1 MLDFS
6 TFKTLALVPFTAI
19 LGIDHLSLRSPFT
32 AFLKFIVN
40 LVFFGAWYF
49 YDIIQVLTDAEFV
62 AKYGLSTPWG
72 PRGHGYRLFNDTL
85 TKNGAPA
92 KHPNEFS
99 NPSKYNGGGFGTL
112 NFVLYAMLTPYIG
125 FIGLPTFIAGDN
137 IGGIFKLLSSLLLA
151 PYYLITGLIDYAN
164 SGKVEKEGIPRS
176 WPVQG
181 LTRLFLH
188 DNTEY
193 YPAKNILPTE
203 EFEEQI
209 QVHDAKL
216 KEFKEQQTTKT
227 PGVTAW
233 EALYG
238 YITSPIRLMGA
249 SARGLEAGADATK
262 AASKI
267 TDLTAK
273 GMEKSLASGEPL
285 KVPGDLPGRDIPLS
299 GPSTPEAST
308 TTPAPTQAPQAGG
321 ALIRTD
327 AENQWDMIL
336 LIGLGLFVF
345 GGFAVTLVRKMT
357 PPKRKDEDEYPRK
370 TYDRDDAPPKPRGV

>member
-6 TFKTLALVPFTAI
+6 TFKTLALIPFTAI
-19 LGIDHLSLRSPFT
+19 LGIDQLSLRSPFT
-32 AFLKFIVN
+32 AFLKFVVN
-40 LVFFGAWYF
+40 AVFFGAWYF
-49 YDIIQVLTDAEFV
+49 YDLIQVLTDEEFV

-72 PRGHGYRLFNDTL
+72 PRGHGFRLFNEVL
-85 TKNGAPA
+85 TKSGAPA
-92 KHPNEFS
+92 KHPNEFEA
-99 NPSKYNGGGFGTL
+99 PSEYYGGGLGTL
-112 NFVLYAMLTPYIG
+112 NFILYAMLTPYIG
-125 FIGLPTFIAGDN
+125 FLGVPSAIAGDN
-137 IGGIFKLLSSLLLA
+137 IGFIFKLLSTFLLA
-151 PYYLITGLIDYAN
+151 PYYIITGFIDYAN

-181 LTRLFLH
+181 MTRLFLH

-193 YPAKNILPTE
+193 YPAKNIISTE
-203 EFEEQI
+203 KYEEQKQI
-209 QVHDAKL
+209 HDENL
-216 KEFKEQQTTKT
+216 KVFRDKQTTKT

-249 SARGLEAGADATK
+249 SARGLEAGAEATN

-273 GMEKSLASGEPL
+273 GMEMNLEKGISPTAAVTGAAATAT
-285 KVPGDLPGRDIPLS
+285 
-299 GPSTPEAST
+299 TPPATTTSST
-308 TTPAPTQAPQAGG
+308 TPPSPQAGG
-321 ALIRTD
+321 ALLRTD

-370 TYDRDDAPPKPRGV
+370 TYDRDDAPPNPGRV